1 MPERTLTL
9 LSCNIQAGAR
19 TGSYREYVTRGWSN
33 VLPAGKR
40 GNLDQIATLVQ
51 PYDLVGLQES
61 DPGSLRSGFMNQTH
75 YLAERSSLPFWS
87 HQPNRRVGGIAS
99 SANGLLS
106 RLPLHE
112 VLDYP
117 LPGRLAGRGALLA
130 RLGHGR
136 DGLAI
141 VVAHLSLGVRSRQA
155 QLTFIAE
162 LLSDIPNAILMGD
175 FNCPP
180 DAPEMEI
187 LYRRTRLV
195 PPAWAVPTFPSWK
208 PQRALDHILTSLPVH
223 ARAPQSLPAAC
234 SDHLAVTLSV
244 RVPNHMLQG
253 DKVD

>member
-1 MPERTLTL
+1 MSERTLTL

-19 TGSYREYVTRGWSN
+19 TGSYGEYITRGWSN

-40 GNLDQIATLVQ
+40 SNLDQIAELVK
-51 PYDLVGLQES
+51 PYDVIGLQES

-75 YLAERSSLPFWS
+75 YLAERSELPFWS

-99 SANGLLS
+99 SANGVLS

-117 LPGRLAGRGALLA
+117 LPGRLPGRGALLA
-130 RLGHGR
+130 RLGRGR
-136 DGLAI
+136 DGLAVMI
-141 VVAHLSLGVRSRQA
+141 AHLSLGMRSRRA
-155 QLTFIAE
+155 QLGYIAE
-162 LLSDIPNAILMGD
+162 LLGDSPNAILMGD

-187 LYRRTRLV
+187 LYRRTRLA
-195 PPAWAVPTFPSWK
+195 PPPWAVPTFPSWK
-208 PQRALDHILTSLPVH
+208 PRRALDHILTSLPVNE
-223 ARAPQSLPAAC
+223 RAPHALPAAC

-244 RVPNHMLQG
+244 RVPSHMLQG
-253 DKVD
+253 DHSG